1 MSITARRLTVSL
13 AAAFTALSL
22 SAMAQQPGD
31 QRPTNRPQP
40 NRAGP
45 PAPQPRSG
53 PVQGVQQ
60 YRGPIGPATGGQQ
73 YRAPVVQGTQQY
85 RGPVG
90 PVQGAQQYRGP
101 VQGAQQYRGPVQ
113 GAQQYRD
120 YRRASGAPLG
130 QQFRGPARAGQYGA
144 ARAVVGQHG
153 YSFRGG
159 FQGPRVVGTFSD
171 RERAAWHGGR
181 WHHEQ
186 RFGRYG
192 YWWEVNGAWYYYDQP
207 FDGPPDY
214 VSEDEYSDDGP
225 DPYADPYA
233 PAMVDE
239 PPAGPPVYG
248 PSVYGP
254 PVYVPPPPPVV
265 CVGPLCIQ

>member
-1 MSITARRLTVSL
+1 MSKTARWLTVSL
-13 AAAFTALSL
+13 AAAIFTSLSL
-22 SAMAQQPGD
+22 SAMAQQPSD

-40 NRAGP
+40 NRAAP
-45 PAPQPRSG
+45 AAPQPRSG

-60 YRGPIGPATGGQQ
+60 YRGPVGPATGGQQ

-101 VQGAQQYRGPVQ
+101 VQGAQQYR
-113 GAQQYRD
+113 D
-120 YRRASGAPLG
+120 YRGASGAPQG
-130 QQFRGPARAGQYGA
+130 QQFRGPAGAGQYRA
-144 ARAVVGQHG
+144 ARAVVGQRG

-159 FQGPRVVGTFSD
+159 FQGRREVGTFSD

-181 WHHEQ
+181 WHREHH
-186 RFGRYG
+186 FGRYG
-192 YWWEVNGAWYYYDQP
+192 YWWVVNGAWYYYDQP

-214 VSEDEYSDDGP
+214 VSEVEYSDDGP
-225 DPYADPYA
+225 DPYSDPYA

-239 PPAGPPVYG
+239 PVPVGPPV
-248 PSVYGP
+248 VYGP

-265 CVGPLCIQ
+265 CVGPLCIR